1 MPIRTPRGRAAA
13 YRGVWQWPLR
23 SPARLLVTMA
33 VVVAV
38 AVGVSFALG
47 SDDATSSGLQRLP
60 RPGAMASGRPR
71 VTPRSA
77 SVTPAP
83 ALELAPTT
91 LPLEQ
96 APQPALVVAAR
107 WSRAWVRPPDGTS
120 AQQWLEGLRPTTTD
134 EYLGELVGIDPSE
147 IPATRVTGSPRA
159 VRVAPMSV
167 DVEVPTDALTLLVT
181 LAVTDTG
188 WRVTGYDRM

>member
-23 SPARLLVTMA
+23 SPARLLVTLA

-159 VRVAPMSV
+159 VSV